1 MTRTMAFAAT
11 RLSTAFVLFR
21 RLLVGV
27 VFAYA
32 FTSLALGGTSAA
44 RWTFYAAVALWS
56 GATVAATFSAGN
68 GPAAK
73 IKSGAVFLRRVELV
87 AVNVALTLVLAEAG
101 LRLVALAGGKSPVL
115 SDTLE
120 SYLLAP
126 DKDYGQGLR
135 GNRLGFPGA
144 DFVREKRPGVFR
156 VAALGDSFAVGPAV
170 PFARNYLTLLAASQ
184 PNTEVYN
191 FGISGTGPREYQ
203 VVLQQHVWAFQP
215 DLVLVSVFVGND
227 ITEWL
232 ATPRDLDPRQSSL
245 YLLVTRGW
253 RLWRE
258 RTRMAEAQAMSEPDR
273 LAGIGL
279 SPQAFLEVEARRLA
293 ICLKTPPASMEKKWQ
308 RALGCLERIIRDCKQ
323 RRAPVAF
330 VLIPDEFQVN
340 SQVLSAA
347 LTAAGRQASDV
358 DLSVPQRRL
367 QEFFAAR
374 QVPCLDLLP
383 AFRDQ
388 PNTYAARDTHWNER
402 GNALAAGCIGAWLA
416 EICRTDCQSVVGLV
430 SDGLA
435 IRPTPSRPAGGR
447 RPRAP

>member
-1 MTRTMAFAAT
+1 MTRTMVFAAT
-11 RLSTAFVLFR
+11 RLSAAFVLFR

-32 FTSLALGGTSAA
+32 LTSLTLGGSPSA
-44 RWTFYAAVALWS
+44 RWIFYAAVALWS
-56 GATVAATFSAGN
+56 GVTVAVAFSKN
-68 GPAAK
+68 PADK
-73 IKSGAVFLRRVELV
+73 ISSGAVFFRRLELV
-87 AVNVALTLVLAEAG
+87 GVNVALTLVLAEAG
-101 LRLVALAGGKSPVL
+101 LRLLALAGGKSPLL

-126 DKDYGQGLR
+126 GKDYGQGLR
-135 GNRLGFPGA
+135 GNRLGFPGP

-156 VAALGDSFAVGPAV
+156 IAALGDSFAVGPAV
-170 PFARNYLTLLAASQ
+170 SFAKNYLTLLATSQ

-203 VVLQQHVWAFQP
+203 VVLQHHVWDFRP

-245 YLLVTRGW
+245 YLLATRGW

-273 LAGIGL
+273 LAGHGL

-293 ICLKTPPASMEKKWQ
+293 ICLKTPPANLEKKWQ
-308 RALGCLERIIRDCKQ
+308 RALACLERIIRDCKQ

-340 SQVLSAA
+340 PQVLSDA
-347 LTAAGRQASDV
+347 LTAAGRRASDV
-358 DLSVPQRRL
+358 DLSLPQRRL
-367 QEFFAAR
+367 QEFFAAH

-383 AFRDQ
+383 AFRNQ

-416 EICRTDCQSVVGLV
+416 DICGTDCQSVVGLV

-435 IRPTPSRPAGGR
+435 IRPTPSRSAGGR
-447 RPRAP
+447 RPPAP

>member
-1 MTRTMAFAAT
+1 M
-11 RLSTAFVLFR
+11 
-21 RLLVGV
+21 
-27 VFAYA
+27 AYA
-32 FTSLALGGTSAA
+32 LTSLTLGGSPSA
-44 RWTFYAAVALWS
+44 RWIFYAAVALWS
-56 GATVAATFSAGN
+56 GVTVAMAFSKN
-68 GPAAK
+68 PADK
-73 IKSGAVFLRRVELV
+73 ISSGAVFLRRLELIG
-87 AVNVALTLVLAEAG
+87 VNVALTLVLAEAG

-126 DKDYGQGLR
+126 GKDYGQGLR
-135 GNRLGFPGA
+135 GNRLGFPGP

-156 VAALGDSFAVGPAV
+156 IAALGDSFAVGPAV
-170 PFARNYLTLLAASQ
+170 PFARNYLTLLAASH

-203 VVLQQHVWAFQP
+203 VVLQQHVWAFRP

-245 YLLVTRGW
+245 YLLATRGW

-258 RTRMAEAQAMSEPDR
+258 RTRMAQAQAMSEPDR
-273 LAGIGL
+273 LAGNGL
-279 SPQAFLEVEARRLA
+279 SPQTFLEVEARRLT
-293 ICLKTPPASMEKKWQ
+293 ICLRTPPANLEKKWQ
-308 RALGCLERIIRDCKQ
+308 RALGCLERIIRDCRQ

-340 SQVLSAA
+340 PQVLSDA
-347 LTAAGRQASDV
+347 LMAAGRQVSDV
-358 DLSVPQRRL
+358 DLSLPQRRL
-367 QEFFAAR
+367 REFFAAR

-402 GNALAAGCIGAWLA
+402 GNALAAGCIAPWLA
-416 EICRTDCQSVVGLV
+416 EVCRMDCQSVRVV

-435 IRPTPSRPAGGR
+435 IRPTTRRSGGGLRP
-447 RPRAP
+447 PAP